1 MEKPLFIHRDLIL
14 RLYRELF
21 TRWYAKESSF
31 RDLIIS
37 AILTRDAKILL
48 IGPPEAGKTT
58 LVRLIAKGLSKNT
71 KNNEVIYA
79 KIIGAPEKTLQKVFV
94 STNIVKLLTQGIEEI
109 IVRPIVKARIKFI
122 NEINRFSKA
131 VQDGLL
137 SLLEE
142 KEIEYGGYTFK
153 TPSYIAFADMNPYRG
168 DIDRALK
175 SRFHASAY
183 ISLADM
189 KGSVKIIKS
198 LLKGTELDLAKNM
211 PEILSVK
218 DLEEIWD
225 DVSKVRI
232 PQRVLLFA
240 NMLIWAFRA
249 CKYDKSR
256 LMPGFM
262 RLACAQCE
270 FANELCSQIQM
281 VPGERTIISLILL
294 SKARAWFYGREEVNY
309 DDIITLAP
317 YVIAHRIELIPAV
330 RSEYPNPWEWAK
342 HAVNT
347 IIRTKWLYEEGKK
360 KIYGIWL
367 KALSLS
373 CLLLNC
379 ERDELID
386 EVLQIY
392 YADLMS
398 SGNKWSI
405 LKTLRFLAYGEYG
418 GRGDLVLRQLYDV
431 VKSRFEKESKELIKR
446 IEPVVRSVIHD
457 ENITLSSIV
466 RIMNELDNALPEDS
480 KHLQEMLKS
489 KLEEYTI
496 RLSLMTPGI
505 YEEIKRVLRK
515 HGFDNKQISEL
526 LTGRIKRLENSNLI
540 VKRQSNFIVIYAQTK
555 ELAEELRREIGV

>member
-1 MEKPLFIHRDLIL
+1 MEKSMFVHRNLVL
-14 RLYRELF
+14 KFYKELF
-21 TRWYAKESSF
+21 ARWYSKESSF

-58 LVRLIAKGLSKNT
+58 LIRLIAKGLSRDT
-71 KNNEVIYA
+71 GGNEVIYA
-79 KIIGAPEKTLQKVFV
+79 KIIGAPEKTLQKVLV
-94 STNIVKLLTQGIEEI
+94 STNIVKLLTKGIEEI
-109 IVRPIVKARIKFI
+109 IVRPIVKARIKFF

-142 KEIEYGGYTFK
+142 KEVEYGGYTFR

-183 ISLADM
+183 VSLVDM
-189 KGSVKIIKS
+189 KGSVRIVKS
-198 LLKGTELDLAKNM
+198 LLEGTELDLAKSM
-211 PEILSVK
+211 PEILSIK
-218 DLEEIWD
+218 DLEEIWE

-232 PQRVLLFA
+232 PQRTLLFA

-281 VPGERTIISLILL
+281 IPGERAIISLILL

-386 EVLQIY
+386 EVLQTY
-392 YADLMS
+392 YSDLMD

-418 GRGDLVLRQLYDV
+418 GRGDLVLRQLYDI
-431 VKSRFEKESKELIKR
+431 VKSRFEKESRELIKR

-457 ENITLSSIV
+457 ENITLSSII

-480 KHLQEMLKS
+480 EHLQEMLKS

-515 HGFDNKQISEL
+515 YGFDNKQISKL

-540 VKRQSNFIVIYAQTK
+540 IKRQSNFIVIYAQTK

>member
-1 MEKPLFIHRDLIL
+1 MCIRD
-14 RLYRELF
+14 R
-21 TRWYAKESSF
+21 
-31 RDLIIS
+31 
-37 AILTRDAKILL
+37 
-48 IGPPEAGKTT
+48 
-58 LVRLIAKGLSKNT
+58 
-71 KNNEVIYA
+71 
-79 KIIGAPEKTLQKVFV
+79 IIGAPEKTLQKVLV
-94 STNIVKLLTQGIEEI
+94 STNIVKLLTRGIEEI